1 MQTTRRWRSIHR
13 QAEYGRLRKK
23 TREHEFVDRLER
35 EFEFSP
41 RVTRGVLEVV
51 EEMFFDNR
59 EMETGEIDCTCA
71 SAEEGSGKSMGEMKK
86 VQVRLTRDV
95 RSDRDVQAR
104 SGDGAMRKVQILRMT
119 EEAYEQGGL
128 LTQEDLG
135 RMLGVSSR
143 TIRRDVEEL
152 VNQKVKLYLRG
163 LQRDIGKGVS
173 HKVWIVGLY
182 LVWKTYSE
190 IERIT
195 GHSGGAIKG
204 YLNDFSRV
212 LMARERGIRSAK
224 EIGYYIGRTERLV
237 EEYLQ
242 LIAQAERNR
251 EQRKRLSSIKL
262 QMRHLERKIPLKKG
276 ILVWSGGW
284 YECQSTAPRPL

>member
-1 MQTTRRWRSIHR
+1 MQTTTRWRSIHR

-41 RVTRGVLEVV
+41 RVTRGLLEVV

-59 EMETGEIDCTCA
+59 EIGAGQIEYTCV
-71 SAEEGSGKSMGEMKK
+71 SAEEGAGKRIEELKK
-86 VQVRLTRDV
+86 VRVKLTKELTSDRDIQVRL
-95 RSDRDVQAR
+95 
-104 SGDGAMRKVQILRMT
+104 GDSAMRKVQILRMA
-119 EEAYEQGGL
+119 EEAYDQEGL

-135 RMLGVSSR
+135 RILGVSSR

-152 VNQKVKLYLRG
+152 IEQKVKLYLRG
-163 LQRDIGKGVS
+163 LQRDIGKGIS

-182 LVWKTYSE
+182 LQWKTYSE

-195 GHSGGAIKG
+195 GHSVGAIKT

-212 LMARERGIRSAK
+212 LMACERGIRNAK

-237 EEYLQ
+237 GEYLE
-242 LIAQAERNR
+242 LIARAERDR
-251 EQRKRLSSIKL
+251 EQRKRLASIKL

-276 ILVWSGGW
+276 DSGMVWRLV
-284 YECQSTAPRPL
+284 